1 MTRRNTYVCERSSD
15 RYSAIQNG
23 KDNRYSFLCVI
34 LGKQTR
40 GIEVGYAIINAIM
53 KHGVKSK
60 VLLCVFVF
68 SSNAASIFVMKY
80 KVVDLPLPLL
90 LDDLSIPFRI
100 VQIFKNLDLLVL
112 FDVSVWP
119 K

>member
-23 KDNRYSFLCVI
+23 KDNRYSLLCVN
-34 LGKQTR
+34 LSTQTG
-40 GIEVGYAIINAIM
+40 GIEVGYATINTVM
-53 KHGVKSK
+53 KHGVRSK
-60 VLLCVFVF
+60 VLLCVFIF

-80 KVVDLPLPLL
+80 KVVDLPFPLL
-90 LDDLSIPFRI
+90 LDHRSNPFI
-100 VQIFKNLDLLVL
+100 ITQIFKNSDLLVL
-112 FDVSVWP
+112 FDVSVWS